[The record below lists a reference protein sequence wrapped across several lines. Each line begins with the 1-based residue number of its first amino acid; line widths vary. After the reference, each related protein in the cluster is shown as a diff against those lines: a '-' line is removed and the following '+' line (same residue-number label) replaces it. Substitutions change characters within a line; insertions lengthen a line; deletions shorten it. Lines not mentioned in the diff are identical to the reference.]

1 MEGEKKKK
9 NTGGAPGKSGPKT
22 LGGTPRCK
30 VKYNCIVPGCEKSFR
45 SDHFSEHY
53 ESKSDLVILDEARK
67 MNNVVLG
74 TEHIKGLILD
84 ASKRDH
90 TTFLLQNDYSSE
102 NLPTYLSKGFK
113 EQTKSKT
120 YHPAFTAFL
129 PKPSKIAKK
138 PEMSDVS
145 ETTKASSSEIETI
158 EKESVD
164 IESDG
169 SMSETNDGVIS

>member
-1 MEGEKKKK
+1 MGKDKP
-9 NTGGAPGKSGPKT
+9 GGAPRKSGPKT
-22 LGGTPRCK
+22 LGGTPLSQLR
-30 VKYNCIVPGCEKSFR
+30 YNCIVPGCEKIMR
-45 SDHFSEHY
+45 PDHFNEHY
-53 ESKSDLVILDEARK
+53 EKKSDLDILDEARK
-67 MNNVVLG
+67 MNNVTLG

-113 EQTKSKT
+113 EQSKSKT

-129 PKPSKIAKK
+129 PKSSKIAKK
-138 PEMSDVS
+138 SEMSDVS
-145 ETTKASSSEIETI
+145 ESTKASSAEIEKI
-158 EKESVD
+158 EVSEKDSVD

-169 SMSETNDGVIS
+169 SMSETNDGVFS